1 MKRKIFLFCSFFI
14 VFLFCAKPVLAADC
28 NVSFPSGNE
37 ALNNTP
43 VPVYVSGLDCNKN
56 YYHYRVFND
65 AGEQIDVGDVYFSQ
79 APCDWRFSVSG
90 SRTGQY
96 EVLIFPLRSAGQ
108 RTNPICFGE
117 FRTNSSNPTLVP
129 LPTDVGPGGPGV
141 INLYLACGDLPDPT
155 CKTCIDDGDA
165 WTALGCIP
173 TDPAA
178 FVAWVLARAISI
190 GGGIAF
196 LLMIGGGFTIM
207 TSSGNPEQ
215 LNKGKSIITS
225 AATGLLFIIFSVLL
239 LKIIGIDILKL
250 PGFAP

>member
-1 MKRKIFLFCSFFI
+1 MMKRKILITFFCLVTLSFLFPKFI
-14 VFLFCAKPVLAADC
+14 YAA
-28 NVSFPSGNE
+28 
-37 ALNNTP
+37 
-43 VPVYVSGLDCNKN
+43 
-56 YYHYRVFND
+56 
-65 AGEQIDVGDVYFSQ
+65 
-79 APCDWRFSVSG
+79 CDW
-90 SRTGQY
+90 
-96 EVLIFPLRSAGQ
+96 
-108 RTNPICFGE
+108 NICDQGKYQDQ
-117 FRTNSSNPTLVP
+117 TPCNPTRPPHGYECCYETRGLGVCRWYTYQKGKR
-129 LPTDVGPGGPGV
+129 PTPTPGGPG
-141 INLYLACGDLPDPT
+141 ATFDP
-155 CKTCIDDGDA
+155 CKDDPKSTECYQCIGNGNI

-250 PGFAP
+250 PGFNQ